1 MSNMRNI
8 PGDDGAWLPVEEAKS
23 RGLVVPLMEDLLDN
37 YENPP
42 LHPVTARAVQAALV
56 VSADRP
62 MPGVLLADGSVLVLS
77 WEQAAALGAAFR
89 EFKRVIAPAERDAF
103 GPTRAS
109 MELPA

>member
-1 MSNMRNI
+1 MNMRPPPPNGDWI
-8 PGDDGAWLPVEEAKS
+8 PVSEAQD
-23 RGLVVPLMEDLLDN
+23 RGMLVYLMEDALDGDPH
-37 YENPP
+37 PP